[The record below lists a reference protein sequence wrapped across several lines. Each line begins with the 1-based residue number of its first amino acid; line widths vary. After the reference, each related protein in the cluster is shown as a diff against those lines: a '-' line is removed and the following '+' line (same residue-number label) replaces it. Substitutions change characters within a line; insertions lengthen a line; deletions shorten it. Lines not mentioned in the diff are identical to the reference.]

1 MLFFI
6 VASPVQYIHF
16 FTLIASTSAADMLY
30 TIGITSLSYSV
41 LLLVML
47 CAVWMLIK
55 KSPSSRKCRPA
66 SNAAINHFHFF
77 LGDHAAPCCNSSNVH
92 HVLSLSVPGVSPVF
106 NPPYGWWVSHYHR
119 HREHALLTHNTDW
132 CVGASVRENWREK
145 GWFTS
150 TVNFQP
156 CAFWSFFMG
165 IYNYCVITISITVK
179 LMINLNIFQIITNVF
194 DKWINY
200 KSSFCFV
207 IKSI

>member
-1 MLFFI
+1 MHPLCNTSTFLPWLPPPLPPTCCTRLE
-6 VASPVQYIHF
+6 SPRSHTQSSCLLCCVLSGCWSRNPLQQENVVLPL
-16 FTLIASTSAADMLY
+16 TRLSTIS
-30 TIGITSLSYSV
+30 ICS
-41 LLLVML
+41 
-47 CAVWMLIK
+47 
-55 KSPSSRKCRPA
+55 
-66 SNAAINHFHFF
+66 F

-165 IYNYCVITISITVK
+165 IYNYCVITISIPVK
-179 LMINLNIFQIITNVF
+179 LMININIFQIITNVF
-194 DKWINY
+194 DKRINY